1 MTDHKA
7 IKVGFISYGH
17 STRTFHLPFILPNPA
32 YRVVAF
38 LQRHDSGTESRTG
51 KPAPH
56 CEVDFPTAKRYRTA
70 DEFFAD
76 RDVDL
81 VVVASHGDTHGEYAI
96 RALQAGM
103 HGEFSSTEPC

>member
-1 MTDHKA
+1 MSKLNP
-7 IKVGFISYGH
+7 INVGFISYGH

-56 CEVDFPTAKRYRTA
+56 CEEDFPEAKRYRTA

-76 RDVDL
+76 EDIDL
-81 VVVASHGDTHGEYAI
+81 VVVASHGDTHCDYAI
-96 RALQAGM
+96 RALEAGM
-103 HGEFSSTEPC
+103 HGEAE